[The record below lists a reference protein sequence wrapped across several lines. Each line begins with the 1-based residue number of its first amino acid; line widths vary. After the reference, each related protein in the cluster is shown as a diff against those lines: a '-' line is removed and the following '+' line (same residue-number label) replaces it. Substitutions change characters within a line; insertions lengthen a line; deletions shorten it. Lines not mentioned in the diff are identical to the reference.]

1 MLKRFTKPKN
11 TDRENISDQWM
22 KATWI
27 SIILLAIISGEARSA
42 IYWDG
47 NVSDLWMRIYFSS
60 YLIAFIITCFTE
72 FMVFY
77 SLKIPKEDMADW
89 QYIKFLRERKAII
102 HFFFPRYA
110 CYQLF
115 YKIWYLFVSF
125 TGIVF
130 QQMYFTEYYLFFDGF
145 IAINMLIMIIG
156 DIGRHYYMRKAL
168 KLGCPGLAEYM
179 SDNKAEKT
187 FNLIMLVVY
196 AIGLAIIL
204 PDFL

>member
-11 TDRENISDQWM
+11 TDREEISDKWLI
-22 KATWI
+22 AA
-27 SIILLAIISGEARSA
+27 LISGIIMIIVSSDAR
-42 IYWDG
+42 YMDFTKEG
-47 NVSDLWMRIYFSS
+47 DLTLRIYFFT
-60 YLIAFIITCFTE
+60 YFAAFIITSFNF
-72 FMVFY
+72 FMVCC
-77 SLKIPKEDMADW
+77 SLKIPKEAMADW
-89 QYIKFLRERKAII
+89 HYIKFLRERKAII
-102 HFFFPRYA
+102 PFFFPRYA
-110 CYQLF
+110 CYQFF
-115 YKIWYLFVSF
+115 YKIWFVLMFVS
-125 TGIVF
+125 GIIF
-130 QQMYFTEYYLFFDGF
+130 PQMHFTEYYLFFDGF

-187 FNLIMLVVY
+187 FNLIMLAVY